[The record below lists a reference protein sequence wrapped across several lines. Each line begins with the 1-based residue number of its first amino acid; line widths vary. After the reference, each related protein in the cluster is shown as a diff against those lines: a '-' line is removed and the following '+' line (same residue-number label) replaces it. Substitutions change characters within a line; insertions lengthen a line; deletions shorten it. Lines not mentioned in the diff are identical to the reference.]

1 MADALS
7 IGASRCWNPEPKNF
21 IVATY
26 AMALHSRRDTSVDA
40 SDNGDAVAISDR
52 PGIGDCWQAWSGVS
66 FIRMDES
73 PRKSNLLMR
82 FQRHLAEMTVV
93 IAGPCIMTFTAS
105 QIWQGYAFGE
115 SANTSRT
122 QDIVTFHLLHAVMI
136 GVALCALT
144 VSVVIARHLLL
155 RYKQSAKTVGR

>member
-1 MADALS
+1 
-7 IGASRCWNPEPKNF
+7 
-21 IVATY
+21 
-26 AMALHSRRDTSVDA
+26 MALHSRRDTSVDA

>member
-1 MADALS
+1 M
-7 IGASRCWNPEPKNF
+7 
-21 IVATY
+21 Y
-26 AMALHSRRDTSVDA
+26 AMAQHSRRDTSVDA
-40 SDNGDAVAISDR
+40 SDDEDAVSISDR
-52 PGIGDCWQAWSGVS
+52 RGIGDCWQAWSGCKFV
-66 FIRMDES
+66 RMDES

-82 FQRHLAEMTVV
+82 VQRHLAEMTVV
-93 IAGPCIMTFTAS
+93 IAGPCIMAFTAS

-115 SANTSRT
+115 SANISCT

-155 RYKQSAKTVGR
+155 RYKQSAKL